1 MNMEE
6 EIYWILDAD
15 MPGLAIEPPAYL
27 AVEELAR
34 LADMRFPKRRT
45 EWLHGRRTAKKL
57 LQRCHPVCSSL
68 PLSEIIIKNEL
79 TGMPYPCQKNGG
91 QMTGCLSISHRDRI
105 AVSALTLVPSLRVGV
120 DLEKVEPRQANFVA
134 DFFTPMEFERVY
146 ILPPDDRPEMITLI
160 WSAKE
165 AALKALGQGLRLDTR
180 TVEISIPDQDE
191 YCIGTQGWSRFEVTT
206 RLTPGKVW
214 HGWWRDY
221 KNYVLT
227 VAALCYNDSEKNSS
241 PGVKCLAESN

>member
-15 MPGLAIEPPAYL
+15 MSGPAIDPPAYL
-27 AVEELAR
+27 AEEELAR
-34 LADMRFPKRRT
+34 LADMRFSKRRI
-45 EWLHGRRTAKKL
+45 EWLHGRRTAKIL

-79 TGMPYPCQKNGG
+79 NGMPYPCQKNGG

-105 AVSALTLVPSLRVGV
+105 AVSALTLVSSLRVGV
-120 DLEKVEPRQANFVA
+120 DLEKVEPFQANFVA
-134 DFFTPMEFERVY
+134 DYFTPMEFERVY
-146 ILPPDDRPEMITLI
+146 ILPPDNRPETITLI

-180 TVEISIPDQDE
+180 TVEITILDQDE
-191 YCIGTQGWSRFEVTT
+191 YCIGTQGWNRFEVNT

-227 VAALCYNDSEKNSS
+227 IAAFCYNNSEKNSS

>member
-1 MNMEE
+1 MEE
-6 EIYWILDAD
+6 EIYCMLDED
-15 MPGLAIEPPAYL
+15 IPGLAIEPPVYL

-57 LQRCHPVCSSL
+57 LQRFHPVCSSL
-68 PLSEIIIKNEL
+68 PLSEIIIKNEF
-79 TGMPYPCQKNGG
+79 TGVPYPCRQNGG
-91 QMTGCLSISHRDRI
+91 QMAGCLSISHRDRI
-105 AVSALTLVPSLRVGV
+105 AVSALTLVPFLRVGV
-120 DLEKVEPRQANFVA
+120 DLEKVEARQASFVA
-134 DFFTPMEFERVY
+134 DYFTPMEFERVY
-146 ILPPDDRPEMITLI
+146 ILPPDDRLKTITLI

-165 AALKALGQGLRLDTR
+165 AALKALGQGLRQDTR
-180 TVEISIPDQDE
+180 TVEITILDQDE
-191 YCIGTQGWSRFEVTT
+191 YCVGTQGWSRFEVTT

-241 PGVKCLAESN
+241 PEVKCLAENN